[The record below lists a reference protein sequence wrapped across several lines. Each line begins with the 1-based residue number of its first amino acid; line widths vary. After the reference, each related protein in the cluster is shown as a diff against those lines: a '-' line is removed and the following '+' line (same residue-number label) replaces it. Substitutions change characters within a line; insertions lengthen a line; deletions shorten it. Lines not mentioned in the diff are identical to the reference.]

1 MKIGELAKEAGLAA
15 SRIRYYEALGLI
27 GSVGRGLNGY
37 RQYPRETGQ
46 ILEII
51 ITAQQAGFSLDE
63 IRNLLPPQGK
73 AGWDRNKL
81 LAGLKKKLVDV
92 EALQRRLVETCAGLK
107 AVIAQIE
114 NMPPGGDCFDN
125 TEGVLERCRAKWAPV
140 RVKKTRQIKNLEPV
154 SIRSKRKTLQ
164 PT

>member
-1 MKIGELAKEAGLAA
+1 MSSEDPAHREGTEMKIGELAKAAGLAA

-27 GSVGRGLNGY
+27 GSVDRGLNGY

-51 ITAQQAGFSLDE
+51 ITAQRAGFSLDE

-73 AGWDRNKL
+73 AGWDQDKL

-114 NMPPGGDCFDN
+114 SMPPGGDCFDN
-125 TEGVLERCRAKWAPV
+125 AEGVLA
-140 RVKKTRQIKNLEPV
+140 NL
-154 SIRSKRKTLQ
+154 RGQ
-164 PT
+164 PQRR

>member
-1 MKIGELAKEAGLAA
+1 MKIGELAKETGLAP
-15 SRIRYYEALGLI
+15 SRIRYYEELGLI
-27 GSVGRGLNGY
+27 GSVDRRPNGY
-37 RQYPRETGQ
+37 RQYSRETRQ

-63 IRNLLPPQGK
+63 IRNLLPQQGK
-73 AGWDRNKL
+73 TGWDHDKL

-114 NMPPGGDCFDN
+114 TLSPGGDCFDN
-125 TEGVLERCRAKWAPV
+125 TEGVLA
-140 RVKKTRQIKNLEPV
+140 NLRE
-154 SIRSKRKTLQ
+154 Q
-164 PT
+164 PKPS